1 MKKLIV
7 SAALAAVMAAAPAS
21 AQYSMTYYLTDQWV
35 TSTGNRMCQYS
46 NGTVLNVGYRVC
58 PLSIRG

>member
-7 SAALAAVMAAAPAS
+7 SAALAAVIAAAPAA

>member
-7 SAALAAVMAAAPAS
+7 SAALAVTLVAAPAA
-21 AQYSMTYYLTDQWV
+21 AQYGMTYYLTDQWV
-35 TSTGNRMCQYS
+35 TSAGNRMCQYG
-46 NGTVLNVGYRVC
+46 NGTVLNVGIRLC

>member
-1 MKKLIV
+1 MKKVFV
-7 SAALAAVMAAAPAS
+7 SAALAAMMAAAPAA
-21 AQYSMTYYLTDQWV
+21 AQYSMTYYLTNQWL
-35 TSTGNRMCQYS
+35 SSNGNRMCQYS

>member
-1 MKKLIV
+1 MKSVLAL
-7 SAALAAVMAAAPAS
+7 AALAAMMVAAPAA

-35 TSTGNRMCQYS
+35 NSSGNRMCQYG

>member
-7 SAALAAVMAAAPAS
+7 SAALAVTMAAAPAA

-35 TSTGNRMCQYS
+35 NQNGNRMCQYG

-58 PLSIRG
+58 PLSIKG

>member
-1 MKKLIV
+1 MKKVFV
-7 SAALAAVMAAAPAS
+7 SAALAAMMAAAPAA
-21 AQYSMTYYLTDQWV
+21 AQYSMTYYLTNQWLS
-35 TSTGNRMCQYS
+35 STGNRMCQYG

>member
-7 SAALAAVMAAAPAS
+7 SAALAAVMSAAPAA

-35 TSTGNRMCQYS
+35 TSTGNRMCQYG
-46 NGTVLNVGYRVC
+46 NGTVLNVGVRLC
-58 PLSIRG
+58 PLSIKG

>member
-1 MKKLIV
+1 MKKVFV
-7 SAALAAVMAAAPAS
+7 SAALAAMMAAAPAA

-35 TSTGNRMCQYS
+35 NSVGNRMCQYS